1 MIKSVILLIIIIIFV
16 VIIIANLIDLQNFA
30 FWVTYIMIVF
40 IETKIFL
47 ITVSYCHNFLF

>member
-30 FWVTYIMIVF
+30 FWVTYIIVF
-40 IETKIFL
+40 IETKKFL